1 MKVLEVNWGLAE
13 TFAQCCVASGVWH
26 SFPHWD
32 VTHMLGCTNEPLN
45 TSFGTKRR
53 SRVKMP
59 AVRQHWPYLPRPTR
73 MSERSFSMPMKLL
86 ADPLHTSL
94 DIRFSHHLPSDC
106 QAEQV
111 HILHPPSEHRSP
123 QRHSAVPLSV
133 LSIAIRH
140 SHHSHGVQHNV
151 SFLTWRHKRLM

>member
-26 SFPHWD
+26 SFPQWD
-32 VTHMLGCTNEPLN
+32 VTHMLGCTNEPVN

-53 SRVKMP
+53 SRVKM
-59 AVRQHWPYLPRPTR
+59 RQHWPYLPRPTR
-73 MSERSFSMPMKLL
+73 MSERDCSACQWSSWLTPSIHHWILDFPTICPQTVRLSKYTSSIL
-86 ADPLHTSL
+86 PLSTGVP
-94 DIRFSHHLPSDC
+94 RGP
-106 QAEQV
+106 
-111 HILHPPSEHRSP
+111 
-123 QRHSAVPLSV
+123 VPLSV

-140 SHHSHGVQHNV
+140 SHHSHAAVQHNV

>member
-1 MKVLEVNWGLAE
+1 
-13 TFAQCCVASGVWH
+13 
-26 SFPHWD
+26 
-32 VTHMLGCTNEPLN
+32 
-45 TSFGTKRR
+45 
-53 SRVKMP
+53 MP
-59 AVRQHWPYLPRPTR
+59 AVRQHWPYLPRQHVCQSAR
-73 MSERSFSMPMKLL
+73 LQFSMPTKLL

-133 LSIAIRH
+133 LSIVIRH
-140 SHHSHGVQHNV
+140 SHHSHGGHRC
-151 SFLTWRHKRLM
+151 TARHVISHMATQEADVKI

>member
-1 MKVLEVNWGLAE
+1 
-13 TFAQCCVASGVWH
+13 
-26 SFPHWD
+26 
-32 VTHMLGCTNEPLN
+32 
-45 TSFGTKRR
+45 
-53 SRVKMP
+53 
-59 AVRQHWPYLPRPTR
+59 
-73 MSERSFSMPMKLL
+73 MPMKLL

-140 SHHSHGVQHNV
+140 SHHSHGGHRCTAQHVISHMATQEEQLQCKNLKALKQFIV
-151 SFLTWRHKRLM
+151 SFKSLGLWMLER

>member
-13 TFAQCCVASGVWH
+13 TFAQYSVASGVWH

-32 VTHMLGCTNEPLN
+32 VTHAGVHSMN
-45 TSFGTKRR
+45 TSFGTKRT
-53 SRVKMP
+53 SHVKMP
-59 AVRQHWPYLPRPTR
+59 AVRQHWPSLQRQHVCQSAR
-73 MSERSFSMPMKLL
+73 LQFSMPTKLL

-133 LSIAIRH
+133 LSIVIIATEDTA
-140 SHHSHGVQHNV
+140 VQHDM